1 MRMATRPLFRTPGLP
16 QPQPGLPAGP
26 VAVTAPPPAPEH
38 RKKVQIMKASTKLA
52 PSKRSGRSTQPH
64 RADRKSSAGRKTKGP
79 SPARAA
85 ATKSTA
91 PKQSLPAAAPRQSK
105 QAAVVA
111 LLRRPEGVT
120 IAEIVA
126 ATGWQPHTV
135 RGLFSGTL
143 KKKQGL
149 SLSSAQEDHG
159 RVYRISD
166 AGGTASAGAVSE
178 DARGHG

>member
-1 MRMATRPLFRTPGLP
+1 
-16 QPQPGLPAGP
+16 

-38 RKKVQIMKASTKLA
+38 WKKVQIMKASTKLA
-52 PSKRSGRSTQPH
+52 PSKRSGRSTQQ
-64 RADRKSSAGRKTKGP
+64 RGADRKSSAGRKTKGL
-79 SPARAA
+79 SPTRAA
-85 ATKSTA
+85 PAKSTA

-111 LLRRPEGVT
+111 LLRRPVGVT
-120 IAEIVA
+120 VAEIVT
-126 ATGWQPHTV
+126 ATGWQPHTI

-143 KKKQGL
+143 KKKL
-149 SLSSAQEDHG
+149 HLNLSSAQEDRG

-166 AGGTASAGAVSE
+166 AGGTALAGAANE